1 MRTCVPLRLT
11 VYAAVYAS
19 LRVHQCTDLNQP
31 SNMNNCKCANLV
43 QRSAQAPPACLWG
56 FEKVR
61 GVRDDVALDR
71 VEPALRAAAGNLVR

>member
-1 MRTCVPLRLT
+1 MRTCVTLRLT
-11 VYAAVYAS
+11 VYGAVCAS
-19 LRVHQCTDLNQP
+19 LRVHYYAAFELP
-31 SNMNNCKCANLV
+31 
-43 QRSAQAPPACLWG
+43 SAQAPPACLWG